1 MDTVTNTNT
10 NTNTTSSLYNSDEE
24 NKFKISKNSG
34 HGTIHKIRDSLNFT
48 DSKKWKKF
56 SSRRLQLIDHFG
68 LSERK
73 ASEQD
78 DNIKQIAD
86 ILRNEFEYP
95 IDSLS
100 DFEKLVTAAVQSV
113 RRNRKRSKKKTLSRI
128 NTNNSET
135 NNNTNTKVN
144 GNSSYTLIVSKN
156 NITEKSNNKKNSNK
170 IASLLIGNPI
180 SSSSNLSSSSSS
192 EDESIMESSNNL
204 NLQTASTSSSLSSSI
219 PHSNLKR
226 SLINS
231 NSNSNSNTFILPK
244 QDSKR
249 VKLSSPSISSTAT
262 PSINIHEPI
271 KSMLR
276 ALIEIPLSL
285 SKQYLI
291 NIDND
296 IKIPFHLKQNLLN
309 NIQNSKSL
317 SSTIDLYDIENCQQ
331 FTNLESLGQTS
342 IRASL
347 SLVVEKYFAMTL
359 KGSLLDMLRVKST
372 SQDYIDK
379 ITQIL
384 FDDIVI
390 GTLRQNGYPT
400 ILSNNTLQ
408 ISSVN
413 KIKTFNLI
421 IGSIVKDYGFD
432 SVLSPLNEII
442 QTLVNLEYQ
451 ELQKTE
457 QKTATSVVATV
468 SPTPA
473 NNLNGLNMLSS
484 VSLQVTDDK
493 QQPVTSNI
501 LKSPSTLI
509 NEDNNIKKEK
519 LPSVA
524 LFDDIIKRISNKN
537 DGTNITSATVTTQPP
552 NIAPSSRQFTFLP
565 KSNDSL
571 KSSFENGNLP
581 QPIHQF

>member
-1 MDTVTNTNT
+1 MDTVTP
-10 NTNTTSSLYNSDEE
+10 NTTTSYNIDEE
-24 NKFKISKNSG
+24 NRFKISKNSG
-34 HGTIHKIRDSLNFT
+34 HGTTHKIRDALNFT

-95 IDSLS
+95 LESLS

-128 NTNNSET
+128 NTITNDTSNNKEG
-135 NNNTNTKVN
+135 NNINSS
-144 GNSSYTLIVSKN
+144 NSSYTLIVSKN
-156 NITEKSNNKKNSNK
+156 PTTEKPNNSKNK

-180 SSSSNLSSSSSS
+180 TSSSNLSSSSSS
-192 EDESIMESSNNL
+192 EDESIMDSSNNS
-204 NLQTASTSSSLSSSI
+204 NLQTASSSSSSI
-219 PHSNLKR
+219 SHSNLKR
-226 SLINS
+226 SLINQHS
-231 NSNSNSNTFILPK
+231 HSNTFILPK
-244 QDSKR
+244 QEHKR
-249 VKLSSPSISSTAT
+249 VKLSSLSSAT
-262 PSINIHEPI
+262 TSQDINIHEPI
-271 KSMLR
+271 RSMLR
-276 ALIEIPLSL
+276 ALIEIPLSS
-285 SKQYLI
+285 SKQHLI
-291 NIDND
+291 NTDND

-317 SSTIDLYDIENCQQ
+317 LSTIDLYEIENSQQ

-379 ITQIL
+379 ITQDL

-408 ISSVN
+408 ISSIN

-432 SVLSPLNEII
+432 SVLSPLNDII

-451 ELQKTE
+451 ELQKAQQNT
-457 QKTATSVVATV
+457 TYPIASTT
-468 SPTPA
+468 TPVN

-493 QQPVTSNI
+493 HPTVSNV
-501 LKSPSTLI
+501 LKSPS
-509 NEDNNIKKEK
+509 NEDASIKTEK

-524 LFDDIIKRISNKN
+524 LFDDIIKRISVKN
-537 DGTNITSATVTTQPP
+537 EGITTTNTIATTTQQPP
-552 NIAPSSRQFTFLP
+552 NIAQNHQFTFLP
-565 KSNDSL
+565 KPNVSL

>member
-1 MDTVTNTNT
+1 MNTTSTT
-10 NTNTTSSLYNSDEE
+10 NTNTTSSYNSDEE
-24 NKFKISKNSG
+24 NRFKISKNSG
-34 HGTIHKIRDSLNFT
+34 HGTTHKIRDALNFT

-95 IDSLS
+95 IESLS

-128 NTNNSET
+128 NTTTTSSSEDNND
-135 NNNTNTKVN
+135 NNVT
-144 GNSSYTLIVSKN
+144 NSSYTLIVSKN
-156 NITEKSNNKKNSNK
+156 TATEKPNNSNK

-180 SSSSNLSSSSSS
+180 TSSSNLSSSSSS
-192 EDESIMESSNNL
+192 EDESIMESSNNS
-204 NLQTASTSSSLSSSI
+204 NLQTASTSSSSSI
-219 PHSNLKR
+219 SHSNLKR
-226 SLINS
+226 SLINQNSHS
-231 NSNSNSNTFILPK
+231 NAFILPK
-244 QDSKR
+244 QDTKR
-249 VKLSSPSISSTAT
+249 IKLSSTTTSTT

-285 SKQYLI
+285 SKQYSI
-291 NIDND
+291 NIDNYD
-296 IKIPFHLKQNLLN
+296 IKIPFHLKENLLN

-317 SSTIDLYDIENCQQ
+317 SSTIELYDIENCQQ
-331 FTNLESLGQTS
+331 FANLESLGQTS

-359 KGSLLDMLRVKST
+359 KGSLLDILRVKST

-379 ITQIL
+379 ITQTL

-390 GTLRQNGYPT
+390 GTLTQNGYPT

-421 IGSIVKDYGFD
+421 IGSVVKDYGFD

-451 ELQKTE
+451 ELQKTG
-457 QKTATSVVATV
+457 QNTTTKYPTDAATVATS
-468 SPTPA
+468 S

-493 QQPVTSNI
+493 QPVTSNI
-501 LKSPSTLI
+501 LKSPSTST
-509 NEDNNIKKEK
+509 NEDTNIKTEK

-524 LFDDIIKRISNKN
+524 LFDDIIKRISVKN
-537 DGTNITSATVTTQPP
+537 DGTNITPASTQPP
-552 NIAPSSRQFTFLP
+552 NIVPTRQFTFLP
-565 KSNDSL
+565 KTNDSL
-571 KSSFENGNLP
+571 KNSFENGNLP